1 MKVAFFV
8 NDVATEEAE
17 YTTTRLAMAT
27 AKLEH
32 EVWYVAVGD
41 VGYHTDETM
50 HAKGH
55 RAVHVQGDELEPFL
69 SRAKEEERC
78 AGVVLDDFDAV
89 WLRNDTMEDMQ
100 DRPWAANVGVV
111 FGQMLAARGVTVVND
126 PTGLSRAGSKLYL
139 QEFPAEIRPRCI
151 VTRNAEEIRE
161 FVAETGHT
169 VVKPLYGAK
178 GKNVFMIDGKDDPNL
193 AQMVEAVLLEGYAI
207 AQEFVTGG
215 EEGDLRLFLLDG
227 ELMQVN
233 GAYAAVR
240 RVPQGND
247 LRANISAG
255 AKPEEANI
263 GESEL
268 AVVRALK
275 DRLVAD
281 GMFFVGIDLI
291 GDKVVEI
298 NAESPGGLQSVE
310 HFTGVDFGITVSEAL
325 ERRAGS
331 WPAAARRKVS

>member
-227 ELMQVN
+227 ELMHVN